1 MLSPI
6 AEAFLAKGPTTERVM
21 NTQLFS
27 QQQPEEDQM
36 STLTRYKIDIAM
48 LDRLLDTA
56 EEEKL
61 EKIKEMVE
69 QIQEIRKTNPEVA
82 LPRRVRD
89 ALADFHRAESKFGP
103 ESREAKIARE
113 YFLDVSQANDMK
125 PEHNLDDE
133 YHAMML
139 LKKAVEAVHVLEE
152 LKEIAHAERSI
163 LDRFGT
169 TDFEIGE
176 GFIERSIGRDDPD
189 PYGLWP

>member
-1 MLSPI
+1 M
-6 AEAFLAKGPTTERVM
+6 K
-21 NTQLFS
+21 
-27 QQQPEEDQM
+27 
-36 STLTRYKIDIAM
+36 K
-48 LDRLLDTA
+48 
-56 EEEKL
+56 
-61 EKIKEMVE
+61 
-69 QIQEIRKTNPEVA
+69 VA

-89 ALADFHRAESKFGP
+89 ALADFHRAESKYGP
-103 ESREAKIARE
+103 DSREAKIAHE
-113 YFLDVSQANDMK
+113 YFLDVSKTKVVK

-133 YHAMML
+133 YHAMTL